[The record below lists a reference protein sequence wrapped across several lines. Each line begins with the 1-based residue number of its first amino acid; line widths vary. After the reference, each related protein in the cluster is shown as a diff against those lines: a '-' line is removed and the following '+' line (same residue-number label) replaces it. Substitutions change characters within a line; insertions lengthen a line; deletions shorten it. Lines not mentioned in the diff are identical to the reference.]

1 MRTHVLHGSSQP
13 NSLRRDAIY
22 IQHESAGNDVLGIW
36 AGSKND
42 EKKCIVNKAVK
53 HTSGNYQLLAE
64 DRYVGV
70 DSTTGA
76 RTLTLPADADIVD
89 GHEVIIDDED
99 GNAGANNITVATPGS
114 ETIAG
119 GATATISTNDAVT
132 RYIYDRTNTNWVAV

>member
-53 HTSGNYQLLAE
+53 HATADYQALGE
-64 DRYVGV
+64 DLYIGV
-70 DSTTGA
+70 DTSAGA
-76 RTLTLPADADIVD
+76 YTITLPADADIND
-89 GHEVIIDDED
+89 GHKVIIDDED
-99 GNAGANNITVATPGS
+99 GNSNTNNITVATPGS
-114 ETIAG
+114 ETVEG

-132 RYIYDRTNTNWVAV
+132 TYIYDRENTNWVAV